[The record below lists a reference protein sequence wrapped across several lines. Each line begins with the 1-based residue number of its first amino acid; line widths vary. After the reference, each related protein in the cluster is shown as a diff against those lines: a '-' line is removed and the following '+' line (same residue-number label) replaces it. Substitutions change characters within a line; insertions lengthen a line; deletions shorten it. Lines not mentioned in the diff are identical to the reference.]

1 MARTLFGRREIKT
14 SEAAITAENVVRV
27 LSSAYTTHLANRD
40 EIEYLYKYYKGY
52 QPVLERV
59 KEVRPE
65 ICNQI
70 IENRSAQITNFL
82 VGYTVGK
89 PIQYVSTV
97 SDDSTS
103 ADIARLNDLMRVAGK
118 ATKDKQL
125 VEWMVICGLGYRMAL
140 PTEKKGSKVPFSLYT
155 PDPRNAFIIKRNDI
169 ANTPLA
175 GVYYITNENIEG
187 ETTDKQTFYVYTNT
201 GEYFVVEGW
210 QSGKIVEHST
220 YKLPYIP
227 IIEYPLNYARLGAFE
242 VVLSLLDALNDLQS
256 NRLDSVAQFVQ
267 NLLVAYNCELP
278 GGETA
283 NTIREKGIVTLKSNG
298 ENKADLKSINETL
311 NQDQIETLKRDIL
324 DAINE
329 IVGIPSQSN
338 GSTGDSSNNGAV
350 ILKNGWQGA
359 ETRAQDFEMMFREPE
374 QQMLGI
380 VSDICNNLLNMN
392 LDADNIDVKFTR
404 RNYEDLLVKSQ
415 TLITMLGND
424 KIHPQCAYEASGLF
438 IDTQDAYNMGMEW
451 FKEHGETASVSAET
465 EVSGN
470 ENPSDRRD
478 KQPESKVSE

>member
-1 MARTLFGRREIKT
+1 MARTMFGRRQIRTNET
-14 SEAAITAENVVRV
+14 SITAENVVRV

-52 QPVLERV
+52 QPVLKRT
-59 KEVRPE
+59 KDIRPE

-70 IENRSAQITNFL
+70 IENRSSQIVNFR

-97 SDDSTS
+97 SDDNTS

-118 ATKDKQL
+118 ASRDKQL
-125 VEWMVICGLGYRMAL
+125 VEWMMICGVGYRMAL
-140 PTEKKGSKVPFSLYT
+140 SNDKPSKKVPFKLSTL
-155 PDPRNAFIIKRNDI
+155 DPRNAFVIKCNDI
-169 ANTPLA
+169 DNTPLA

-187 ETTDKQTFYVYTNT
+187 ATTDKITFYVYTNE

-210 QSGKIVEHST
+210 QSGKIIEHKT
-220 YKLPYIP
+220 YQLSGIP
-227 IIEYPLNYARLGAFE
+227 IIEYPLNQARLGAFE
-242 VVLSLLDALNDLQS
+242 VVLPLLDALNDLQS
-256 NRLDSVAQFVQ
+256 NRMDSVSQFVQ
-267 NLLVAYNCELP
+267 SLLVAYNCELP
-278 GGETA
+278 EGVSS
-283 NTIREKGIVTLKSNG
+283 NDIRDKGIVVLKSNG
-298 ENKADLKSINETL
+298 ENKADLKVISETL

-329 IVGIPSQSN
+329 IVGMPSQGN

-374 QQMLGI
+374 QEMLNI
-380 VSDICNNLLNMN
+380 VTGICNNLSDMN

-451 FKEHGETASVSAET
+451 YEEQTAKAEEQAARQLTTASDGQAVKDN
-465 EVSGN
+465 V
-470 ENPSDRRD
+470 ENPTS
-478 KQPESKVSE
+478 

>member
-1 MARTLFGRREIKT
+1 MARTTFGRRQIKT
-14 SEAAITAENVVRV
+14 SEAAITADNVVRV

-40 EIEYLYKYYKGY
+40 EIEYLYKYYKGE
-52 QPVLERV
+52 QPVLGRT
-59 KEVRPE
+59 KEIRPE

-70 IENRSAQITNFL
+70 IENRANQIVNFR

-97 SDDSTS
+97 SDDNTS
-103 ADIARLNDLMRVAGK
+103 KDIAKFNDLMRVAGK
-118 ATKDKQL
+118 ASKDKQL
-125 VEWMVICGLGYRMAL
+125 VEWMMICGVGYRMAISNQNSAA
-140 PTEKKGSKVPFSLYT
+140 KIPFELYSL
-155 PDPRNAFIIKRNDI
+155 DPRNTFVIRRNDI
-169 ANTPLA
+169 AGTPLA

-187 ETTDKQTFYVYTNT
+187 ETTEKMTFYIYTNT

-210 QSGKIVEHST
+210 QSGKIVEHSR
-220 YKLPYIP
+220 YRLSGIP
-227 IIEYPLNYARLGAFE
+227 IIEYPLNNARLGAFE
-242 VVLSLLDALNDLQS
+242 VVLSLLDALNDIDS
-256 NRLDSVAQFVQ
+256 NRLDSVEQFVQ
-267 NLLVAYNCELP
+267 SLLVGYNCELP
-278 GGETA
+278 EGETA
-283 NTIREKGIVTLKSNG
+283 NSLRDRGMVFLKSNG
-298 ENKADLKSINETL
+298 ENKADLKVISETL

-329 IVGIPSQSN
+329 IVGMPSQGN

-380 VSDICNNLLNMN
+380 VTSICNNLLKMG
-392 LDADNIDVKFTR
+392 LDPDNIDVKFTR

-438 IDTQDAYNMGMEW
+438 IDTQDAYNMGMDWYREQTQKAEQIA
-451 FKEHGETASVSAET
+451 KENSSPDNMAVNDDEK
-465 EVSGN
+465 
-470 ENPSDRRD
+470 NPSD
-478 KQPESKVSE
+478 